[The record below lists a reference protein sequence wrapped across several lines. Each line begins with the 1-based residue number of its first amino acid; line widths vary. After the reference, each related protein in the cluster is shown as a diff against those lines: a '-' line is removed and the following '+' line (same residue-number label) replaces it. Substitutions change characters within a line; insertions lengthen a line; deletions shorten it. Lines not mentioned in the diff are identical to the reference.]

1 MGFLIRV
8 SLLDLLLRPQL
19 VAVTTLLLPA
29 VDSSWVKTSIAL
41 AANHLILIVLT
52 SKHHQGRLNNTS
64 SKPQHKM
71 KCRFFLDVVVS
82 QSTAIFELLSGED
95 QSLLIR
101 RDSFFVLDLG
111 LDIVDGVAA
120 LDLESDGLAGQ
131 GFHEDLHTSSKS
143 QDEMEGGFFLDIVVA
158 QGASIFQLLS
168 SKDQTLLKL
177 RHN

>member
-1 MGFLIRV
+1 
-8 SLLDLLLRPQL
+8 
-19 VAVTTLLLPA
+19 
-29 VDSSWVKTSIAL
+29 
-41 AANHLILIVLT
+41 
-52 SKHHQGRLNNTS
+52 
-64 SKPQHKM
+64 M

-131 GFHEDLHTSSKS
+131 GFHED
-143 QDEMEGGFFLDIVVA
+143 FVA
-158 QGASIFQLLS
+158 D
-168 SKDQTLLKL
+168 DQVILGLNQKFS
-177 RHN
+177 

>member
-131 GFHEDLHTSSKS
+131 GFHEDLH
-143 QDEMEGGFFLDIVVA
+143 
-158 QGASIFQLLS
+158 LLCFVFS
-168 SKDQTLLKL
+168 HVETLLADDEAIDKS
-177 RHN
+177 